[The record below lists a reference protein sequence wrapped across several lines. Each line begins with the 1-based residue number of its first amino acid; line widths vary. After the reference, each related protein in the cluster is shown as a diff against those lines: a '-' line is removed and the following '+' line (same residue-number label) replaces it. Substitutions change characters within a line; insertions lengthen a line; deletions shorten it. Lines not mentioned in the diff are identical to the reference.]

1 MEYYINQHN
10 KIARQYGISYKF
22 SLPFISEDDW
32 ARTINDISLFSVFQG
47 YPYVSTNPKLGFL
60 NIYAIGG
67 ARIVKPDAYYI
78 TEENGKKLYHLSLCK
93 KVINAAPEVKSQV
106 YGSRQECAL
115 QGAYPCPD
123 CRP

>member
-1 MEYYINQHN
+1 MVYQTKKESNYSNIVIDKNELISN
-10 KIARQYGISYKF
+10 LMQYLDYPVNI
-22 SLPFISEDDW
+22 
-32 ARTINDISLFSVFQG
+32 DISLFSVFQG

-78 TEENGKKLYHLSLCK
+78 TEESRKKLYHKSSCK
-93 KVINAAPEVKSQV
+93 KIVNATSEVKSQV